1 LKVAKEGT
9 KMDPDLVAL
18 KWERD
23 QLPLRWE
30 RYATF
35 QTPWICPMNRALYIK
50 QQRACLKRGEPLQFS
65 TVNTVLTTTERVLKL

>member
-1 LKVAKEGT
+1 
-9 KMDPDLVAL
+9 MDPDLVAL
-18 KWERD
+18 KLERD

-35 QTPWICPMNRALYIK
+35 QTHWICPMNRVLYIK

-65 TVNTVLTTTERVLKL
+65 TVLTTTERVRKL